1 MEKNANIR
9 ALAAKTRSVYEQH
22 GLQYDAERSRLL
34 FEKKWLR
41 RFENLLPA
49 SAAILDVGCGGGE
62 PIGRYFIEQGYA
74 VTGIDFAA
82 PMVEL
87 AKARFPDSTWYRM
100 DMRVLDLQE
109 SFQGIIS
116 WHSFF
121 HLTPTEQRATLAR
134 FAQHLQP
141 KGLLLLTV
149 GPDAGEVTGHVGG
162 QPVYHSSLSPAAY
175 QEVLHSLG
183 MTVLDFVPEDPECDF
198 ASVLLS
204 RKMASL

>member
-1 MEKNANIR
+1 MDKKAGIK
-9 ALAAKTRSVYEQH
+9 ALAATTQSVYENY

-41 RFENLLPA
+41 RFEGLLPA
-49 SAAILDVGCGGGE
+49 SAAILDAGCGGGE
-62 PIGRYFIEQGYA
+62 PIGRYFIEQGYT

-82 PMVEL
+82 PMIEL
-87 AKARFPDSTWYRM
+87 AKARFPGSTWYRM
-100 DMRVLDLQE
+100 DMRKLDLPQ

-121 HLTPTEQRATLAR
+121 HLTPAEQRATLAR
-134 FAQHLQP
+134 FAHHLQP
-141 KGLLLLTV
+141 EGLLLLTV
-149 GPDAGEVTGHVGG
+149 GPDAGEVTGQVGG

-175 QEVLHSLG
+175 QELLNSLG

-204 RKMASL
+204 RKVR

>member
-1 MEKNANIR
+1 MDKNANIG
-9 ALAAKTRSVYEQH
+9 ALAAKTRSVYEQY

-49 SAAILDVGCGGGE
+49 SAAILDAGCGGGE

-82 PMVEL
+82 PMIEL
-87 AKARFPDSTWYRM
+87 AKARFPDSTWHRM
-100 DMRVLDLQE
+100 DMRALDLPK

-121 HLTPTEQRATLAR
+121 HLTPAEQRATLAR

-141 KGLLLLTV
+141 EGLLLLTV

-183 MTVLDFVPEDPECDF
+183 MTVLGFVPEDPECDF

-204 RKMASL
+204 RKMA

>member
-1 MEKNANIR
+1 MDKQTGIR
-9 ALAAKTRSVYEQH
+9 GLAANTRSVYEEY
-22 GLQYDAERSRLL
+22 GLQYDTERSRLL

-41 RFENLLPA
+41 RFEDLLPA
-49 SAAILDVGCGGGE
+49 SAAILDAGCGGGE

-82 PMVEL
+82 PMIEL
-87 AKARFPDSTWYRM
+87 AKARFPGSTWHQM
-100 DMRVLDLQE
+100 DMRALDLPQ

-121 HLTPTEQRATLAR
+121 HLTPAEQRATLAR

-141 KGLLLLTV
+141 EGLLLLTV

-175 QEVLHSLG
+175 QELLNSLG

-198 ASVLLS
+198 ASVLLA
-204 RKMASL
+204 RKMA